1 MIKIRVDTSL
11 RFQPRVSEKYTDRS
25 KSTEFSNMQHTNGDA
40 NVWKG
45 LVAGLA
51 GGLIASWTMNQFQ
64 MAWTRVAE
72 GFEKPHG
79 AQSMQPTE
87 GPNPNETPD
96 SSHALGQSEEKE
108 HQDDATVETAKVI
121 SKKVFGHELQE
132 TEKKPAGAAVHY
144 AFGAATGG
152 LYGAMAEV
160 TPQVTAGAGLPF
172 GAVFWLV
179 ADEVAVPALG
189 LAKGPTAYPVSTHVY
204 ALASH
209 LVYGVTAE
217 LSRRAVR
224 QVL

>member
-1 MIKIRVDTSL
+1 
-11 RFQPRVSEKYTDRS
+11 
-25 KSTEFSNMQHTNGDA
+25 MQQHVNGDA

-64 MAWTRVAE
+64 AAWTRFAE

-79 AQSMQPTE
+79 AQSMQPTD
-87 GPNPNETPD
+87 GPNPNESSD
-96 SSHALGQSEEKE
+96 SSQGLSQSKEEKE
-108 HQDDATVETAKVI
+108 NQDDATVETAKVI
-121 SKKVFGHELQE
+121 SKVFGHELQE
-132 TEKKPAGAAVHY
+132 SEKKPAGAAVHY
-144 AFGAATGG
+144 AFGTVTGG

-160 TPQVTAGAGLPF
+160 APQVTAGAGLPF
-172 GAVFWLV
+172 GAVFWAV
-179 ADEVAVPALG
+179 ADEVGVPLLG

-217 LSRRAVR
+217 VSRRAVR